1 MNDLEGNILPG
12 EQRLSWGYVL
22 SKSYKLYAEGFWIY
36 FRIAIIPA
44 VVAYAFTYFERPAS
58 RHFLR
63 SGFLPMFSP
72 GWVAV
77 AILITFLQ
85 DAVYWTLSTFFF
97 AAIAATFH
105 NLKSA
110 DTQAMAAAFKLV
122 RKRWGPLIFI
132 ALLTWTL
139 FFLGRALSGFAVF
152 ELLERLG
159 LGRNFWALS
168 GGIGLMLVLLAG
180 LLSKFGLAVPELIS
194 NPSVSVGVAVRNS
207 LKATAGWELFF
218 MMFLVKSAILAY
230 CINWVADLGLNW
242 KWHHWP
248 LNEAAY
254 FWIQWFV
261 YIAIAAALESPL
273 FIAFS
278 VLYCELKSDQSLLP
292 LCRNGDVSKTQ
303 LLPSQ

>member
-1 MNDLEGNILPG
+1 MNDLEGGIILLN
-12 EQRLSWGYVL
+12 EQKLSWGYIL
-22 SKSYKLYAEGFWIY
+22 SKSYKLYTEHFWIY

-58 RHFLR
+58 LHFLR

-85 DAVYWTLSTFFF
+85 GSVYWTLSTFFF

-110 DTQAMAAAFKLV
+110 DTQAIAVAFKLV
-122 RKRWGPLIFI
+122 RQRWAPLIFI

-139 FFLGRALSGFAVF
+139 FFLGRALAAFAVF
-152 ELLERLG
+152 ELLEHLG

-168 GGIGLMLVLLAG
+168 GGLGLMLVLLAG

-194 NPSVSVGVAVRNS
+194 NPSVSARDAVRNS

-242 KWHHWP
+242 KWHHWT

-254 FWIQWFV
+254 FWIQWVV
-261 YIAIAAALESPL
+261 YICIAAALESPL

-278 VLYCELKSDQSLLP
+278 VLHSELK
-292 LCRNGDVSKTQ
+292 KTTSTSST
-303 LLPSQ
+303 LAEW